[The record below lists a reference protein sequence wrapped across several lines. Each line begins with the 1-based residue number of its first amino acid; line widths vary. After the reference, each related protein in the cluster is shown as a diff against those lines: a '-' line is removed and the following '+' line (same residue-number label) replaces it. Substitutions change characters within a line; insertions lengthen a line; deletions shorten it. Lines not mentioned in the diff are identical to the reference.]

1 MCKKCKQ
8 SHRYEGYS
16 PSSWQR
22 DVARVLFS
30 EWSGLMQS
38 YNSTLTISSC
48 LATSRCVVR
57 ARWSKQ
63 LPEMRASSPGTLRTC
78 RQRQPFI
85 FALKGVHWITYNMKG
100 PLLMASTQFLWYEE
114 DAQSQDLLGR
124 EALFSGEQ
132 RKHQSMQATKTK
144 YFTTQ
149 QCLEPTNIVSKIG
162 SCLVCCSTR

>member
-1 MCKKCKQ
+1 MQTK
-8 SHRYEGYS
+8 SSLRGLL
-16 PSSWQR
+16 SWQR
-22 DVARVLFS
+22 DVARVFLVS
-30 EWSGLMQS
+30 DRVWCKGT
-38 YNSTLTISSC
+38 TLYTTISSC

-132 RKHQSMQATKTK
+132 RKQQSMQAMKTK
-144 YFTTQ
+144 DFTTQ
-149 QCLEPTNIVSKIG
+149 HCLEPQIFCPKLGVAWF
-162 SCLVCCSTR
+162 VA

>member
-1 MCKKCKQ
+1 MQK

-57 ARWSKQ
+57 AWWSKQ

-100 PLLMASTQFLWYEE
+100 PLLMASTHFLWYEE

-132 RKHQSMQATKTK
+132 RKQQSMQATRTN
-144 YFTTQ
+144 YITTQ
-149 QCLEPTNIVSKIG
+149 PTNISSKIG
-162 SCLVCCSTR
+162 SCLVCCPTR

>member
-1 MCKKCKQ
+1 MQK

-16 PSSWQR
+16 PSSWHR
-22 DVARVLFS
+22 DAARVFFS

-38 YNSTLTISSC
+38 FNSPLTTSSC

-100 PLLMASTQFLWYEE
+100 PLLMASTQFLWYKEM
-114 DAQSQDLLGR
+114 QKVKVYLGVKRYFLVNR
-124 EALFSGEQ
+124 ESSKACKP
-132 RKHQSMQATKTK
+132 RR
-144 YFTTQ
+144 
-149 QCLEPTNIVSKIG
+149 PNILQLSNA
-162 SCLVCCSTR
+162 